1 MLSTYNTYNTNR
13 IAFWGRKPPP
23 FKPGRPHPLEISVS
37 AWKRYTDI
45 SKWYEAFLTKEMR
58 VLACAPSQTKLDF
71 THFDTG
77 HLRRIKVDHVTR
89 MESHICFRIAE
100 VSAKEGALSLLAYE
114 PRIPPENNPLLTPFQ
129 ILTYLRTEMRCEI
142 PSSTDTDPYTYLY
155 VERGGTYVSLS
166 QLYDQAQE
174 DHLAVSASPCNS
186 SCST

>member
-1 MLSTYNTYNTNR
+1 MSIRSGKL
-13 IAFWGRKPPP
+13 AFWGPLPPP
-23 FKPGRPHPLEISVS
+23 FKPGRPHPLEVSVS
-37 AWKRYTDI
+37 AWKWYTNI
-45 SKWYEAFLTKEMR
+45 SKWLKTFLTEEML

-77 HLRRIKVDHVTR
+77 HLRRIKLGPATR
-89 MESHICFRIAE
+89 TESHICFRIAE
-100 VSAKEGALSLLAYE
+100 VSAKEGASSLLAYE

-129 ILTYLRTEMRCEI
+129 ILTYLKMEMRCEI
-142 PSSTDTDPYTYLY
+142 PPLQDIDPYKYLY

-174 DHLAVSASPCNS
+174 DHLAVTASPRNS